1 MMGQQKTPEPR
12 RLYQQIA
19 DQIRQLILAD
29 QFPAGTRLPSERD
42 LAIQLGV
49 SRPSLREALIA
60 LEIDGSVEIRMGSG
74 VYVLAAPER
83 SENDSFSLGESPS
96 ELMHARAVI
105 EGSVIVL
112 ASARIEKSTLSEL
125 RSLIDKMRIEVDR
138 GRRPLDHDRSFHVAI
153 AVSSGNS
160 VLARLVAEL
169 FDERHSP
176 ISEKIRVRFE
186 NQVTWAAAIAEHEAI
201 LGALE
206 LRDPM
211 LAQAKMQ
218 CHLEASRRRWVLD
231 DE

>member
-1 MMGQQKTPEPR
+1 MTTKTPEPR

-19 DQIRQLILAD
+19 DQIRQLIIAG
-29 QFPAGTRLPSERD
+29 QFPPGTRLPSERD

-60 LEIDGSVEIRMGSG
+60 LEIEGSVEIRMGSG
-74 VYVLAAPER
+74 VYVLAMADR
-83 SENDSFSLGESPS
+83 SENDSLALGESPS
-96 ELMHARAVI
+96 ELMQARAAL
-105 EGSVIVL
+105 ESSVIML
-112 ASARIEKSTLSEL
+112 ACARMEQDTLTEL
-125 RSLIDKMRIEVDR
+125 RTTIDKMRIEVDR

-153 AVSSGNS
+153 ALSSGNS
-160 VLARLVAEL
+160 VLARLVADL

-176 ISEKIRVRFE
+176 ISEKIRGRFE
-186 NQVTWAAAIAEHEAI
+186 SQDTWSTAITEHEAI
-201 LGALE
+201 LAALE

-218 CHLEASRRRWVLD
+218 CHLEASRRRWVQD